1 MGKVAL
7 MFPGQGAQFVE
18 MGFDFYQKFDESKK
32 IFDLANEA
40 LGFDLKNVIF
50 NGPEE
55 QLKLTK
61 ITQPA
66 ILTTSVAIYE
76 AVKDK
81 IKPDA
86 AFGQSLG
93 EYSAL
98 VVAGSFEFKT
108 AVWLVS
114 KRGEYMQNE
123 VPEGIG
129 TMAAIIGLSVD
140 DVKDVC
146 QQASCKGVVEISNIN
161 SPDQTVISGHKE
173 AVYFAMEI
181 AKQKGAKRCIELN
194 VSAPFHCSLIK
205 GAGEKLK
212 KHLLEIDIKEP
223 QIPVLSNVTAEYLTK
238 DTILDL
244 LERQVY
250 TTVNFLGCVNKL
262 IEEGFDTFIEI
273 GPGNVLSGLVK
284 KIKRDLKIVNINKV
298 EDINNLQ

>member
-1 MGKVAL
+1 MGKLAV
-7 MFPGQGAQFVE
+7 MFPGQGAQFVG
-18 MGFDFYQKFDESKK
+18 MGYDFYQNFDASKR

-40 LGFDLKNVIF
+40 LDFDLKNIVF

-55 QLKLTK
+55 ELKLTR

-76 AVKDK
+76 AMKERLEPEAV
-81 IKPDA
+81 
-86 AFGQSLG
+86 FGQSLG

-98 VVAGSFEFKT
+98 VVSGCIDFKT

-123 VPEGIG
+123 VPEGVG
-129 TMAAIIGLSVD
+129 AMAAVLGLSVE
-140 DVKDVC
+140 DVKEVC
-146 QQASCKGVVEISNIN
+146 RIAKEKGVVEISNIN
-161 SPDQTVISGHKE
+161 SPEQTVISGEKQ

-181 AKQKGAKRCIELN
+181 AKQKGAKRCVELN

-223 QIPVLSNVTAEYLTK
+223 QIPVVSNVTADYMKKE
-238 DTILDL
+238 DIVDL
-244 LERQVY
+244 LEKQVY
-250 TTVNFLGCVNKL
+250 TTVNFLGCVNRL
-262 IEEGFDTFIEI
+262 LEDGFDTFVEI
-273 GPGNVLSGLVK
+273 GPGTTLSGLVK
-284 KIKRDLKIVNINKV
+284 KIKKDVKIVNINKV
-298 EDINNLQ
+298 EDMNNL